1 MAHIEIPNFIKGLI
15 FDCDGTLIDSM
26 PLHMKAWE
34 YAVKKE
40 GGVWDYEFFFSKK
53 GMPGQDIVE
62 SYNQQ
67 FQVKLPSLQTIQ
79 TKQEFFNT
87 HRRDFQPIRPV
98 VDIVVRYK
106 DRLPMAVASGGSR
119 KNVDI
124 LLEAIGIRTYF
135 NVIITADD
143 DVTPKPSPD
152 IFLEAAR
159 RMGVAPDYCQ
169 VFEDG
174 DLGLNAAREAGMLA
188 TDIRPFL

>member
-1 MAHIEIPNFIKGLI
+1 
-15 FDCDGTLIDSM
+15 
-26 PLHMKAWE
+26 
-34 YAVKKE
+34 
-40 GGVWDYEFFFSKK
+40 
-53 GMPGQDIVE
+53 MPGQDIVE

-124 LLEAIGIRTYF
+124 LLEAIGIRTVLQCYYH
-135 NVIITADD
+135 
-143 DVTPKPSPD
+143 S
-152 IFLEAAR
+152 R
-159 RMGVAPDYCQ
+159 
-169 VFEDG
+169 
-174 DLGLNAAREAGMLA
+174 
-188 TDIRPFL
+188 